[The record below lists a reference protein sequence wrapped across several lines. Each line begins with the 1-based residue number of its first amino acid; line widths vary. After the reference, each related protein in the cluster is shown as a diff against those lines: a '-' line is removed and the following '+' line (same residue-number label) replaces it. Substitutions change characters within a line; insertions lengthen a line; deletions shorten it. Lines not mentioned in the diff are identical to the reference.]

1 MDWYE
6 ELRRKV
12 LTPDEAVR
20 VIRSGDRVYL
30 HPGTATPQLL
40 VDAMVRRA
48 PELENVEVVHIL
60 TFYKADYAAAGME
73 KHFRHRGLF
82 IGANVREAVNRGR
95 ADFTPIFLSEIPSL
109 FHKGILPI
117 DVALVQ
123 LSPPDEHGFCSLG
136 VGVDITKAACA
147 TAKVIVAEINPNMPR
162 TLGDSFLHVNK
173 LDYIV
178 EADYPIQ
185 ELPRVTFTE
194 MHHEIG
200 RNVADLIEDGST
212 LQMGI
217 GGIPDAVLFFLKNKK
232 DLGIHTEMFS
242 DGVMELFEA
251 GVITNDKKTLHPGK
265 IVASFLMGSQRLYQ
279 FVDNNPCI
287 EMHPT
292 EYTNDP
298 FIISQNDKMVSI
310 NSALQIDLTGQ
321 VCADSIGLEF
331 FSGIGGQVDFVRG
344 AGRSKG
350 GKAVVALP
358 STAKDGKFSR
368 IVPMLDPGAGVVTS
382 RGDVHYVATEF
393 GVVNL
398 FGKSIRERAKALI
411 EIAHP
416 DFRAELE
423 EFAIQHHRLLERCYS
438 KQTGA

>member
-6 ELRRKV
+6 ALRRKV
-12 LTPDEAVR
+12 LAADEAVR
-20 VIRSGDRVYL
+20 AIKSGDRVYIQ
-30 HPGTATPQLL
+30 PGTATPQLL

-60 TFYKADYAAAGME
+60 TFYKAEYAAPGME

-82 IGANVREAVNRGR
+82 IGANMRDAVNEGR

-109 FHKGILPI
+109 FYKGFLPI
-117 DVALVQ
+117 DVSLVH

-136 VGVDITKAACA
+136 VGVDITKSACA
-147 TAKVIVAEINPNMPR
+147 TAKTIIAEINPNMPR

-178 EADYPIQ
+178 ETDYPIL

-200 RNVADLIEDGST
+200 KNVAELIEDGST

-265 IVASFLMGSQRLYQ
+265 IVTSFLMGSQRLYQ

-287 EMHPT
+287 EMHPS

-310 NSALQIDLTGQ
+310 NSALQVDLTGQ

-350 GKAVVALP
+350 GKAVMALP
-358 STAKDGKFSR
+358 STAREGKVSR
-368 IVPMLDPGAGVVTS
+368 IVPFLDQGAGVVTS

-393 GVVNL
+393 GVANL

-438 KQTGA
+438 K